1 VGSKTFDGVWFV
13 AYSHDHPP
21 PHVHGSYAETE
32 VVIELG
38 PNEVRF
44 ARRRDHTRPS
54 NAKMSDVKKI
64 MSIAAKHRD
73 ELQALWEATH
83 G

>member
-1 VGSKTFDGVWFV
+1 MGSKTFDGVWFV
-13 AYSHDHPP
+13 AYSHDHLP
-21 PHVHGSYAETE
+21 PHVPRRYAETE
-32 VVIELG
+32 VIIELG
-38 PNEVRF
+38 LNEVRF

-64 MSIAAKHRD
+64 MTIAAQHRD

>member
-1 VGSKTFDGVWFV
+1 MGSKTFDGVWFS
-13 AYSHDHPP
+13 AFSHDHPP
-21 PHVHGSYAETE
+21 PHVHGRYAETE
-32 VVIELG
+32 VVVELG
-38 PNEVRF
+38 INEVRF
-44 ARRRDHTRPS
+44 ARRRDHTRPQ

-64 MSIAAKHRD
+64 LAVAAKYRD

>member
-1 VGSKTFDGVWFV
+1 VGSKTFDGVWFISYV
-13 AYSHDHPP
+13 HDHPP
-21 PHVHGSYAETE
+21 PHVHGVYAETE

-38 PNEVRF
+38 PDEVRF
-44 ARRRDHTRPS
+44 ARRRDHIRPG

-64 MSIAAKHRD
+64 MTVAAKYRA